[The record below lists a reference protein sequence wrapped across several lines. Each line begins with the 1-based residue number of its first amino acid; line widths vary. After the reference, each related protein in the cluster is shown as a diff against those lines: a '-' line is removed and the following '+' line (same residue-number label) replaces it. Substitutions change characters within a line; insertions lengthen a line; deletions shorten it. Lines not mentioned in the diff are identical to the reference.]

1 MKPFTEIELEETLK
15 ELSST
20 KSPQQVNVVDKVMA
34 QIQATNRDK
43 RFTIQKE
50 RRVRWTLGAMGSLA
64 AASVALLFFIGNGNS
79 SQAQSM
85 DEENVAQ
92 FISAIYNRQNQAD
105 VVFYTP
111 DYIDIL
117 LGIDESL

>member
-1 MKPFTEIELEETLK
+1 MKTFTDIELEDTLK
-15 ELSST
+15 ELASAQ
-20 KSPQQVNVVDKVMA
+20 SPQQVDVVDKVMA
-34 QIQATNRDK
+34 SIQATHRDK
-43 RFTIQKE
+43 RFTLGKE
-50 RRVRWTLGAMGSLA
+50 RRVRLTIGASLA
-64 AASVALLFFIGNGNS
+64 AASVALLLFVGNGNS
-79 SQAQSM
+79 SQAQNV
-85 DEENVAQ
+85 DEENMAQ